1 VCSIAAMQVAVALD
15 GTVFV
20 SDGYCNSRVVKFSAD
35 GKYLGEW
42 EAVGLLERQKQAAWP
57 AI

>member
-1 VCSIAAMQVAVALD
+1 MQVAVALD